1 MNIFKLPDLGEGL
14 PEGTIREWFVK
25 EGDHIQADEPMVS
38 IETAKAL
45 VEVPAPHAGTIA
57 KCFAQV
63 DETISTGAALVG
75 FEVTDKTS
83 SNDNSDT
90 SNTVVGHI
98 EMTDQ
103 VVPQSSIS
111 ATSANLATPSARAL
125 ARKAGI
131 DLSSIESKH
140 SPIRITD
147 IEQHLNTL
155 DQTNTNIND
164 MQPLT
169 AQRKAMAIAMTT
181 SQQNIAL
188 TTICDEAN
196 ISHWDNYSTM
206 TLRMIRALS
215 QAIRAEPILN
225 SHFDAKS
232 FSYESF
238 DNLNLGIAIDTPN
251 GLFAPV
257 IKNANQL
264 DQAEL
269 KTAITQFKTQAENH
283 TLAAENLHGATMTL
297 SNFGTIAG
305 QFATPMITP
314 PQVAIL
320 AVGKSRTQ
328 PAISSEELVMQ
339 TILPLSLSFDHRL
352 VTGGEAARFLRALL
366 DDLTLSE

>member
-14 PEGTIREWFVK
+14 PEGTIREWFIK
-25 EGDHIQADEPMVS
+25 EGDYIQADEPMVS

-45 VEVPAPHAGTIA
+45 VEVPAPHAGIIA
-57 KCFAQV
+57 KRFAQV

-103 VVPQSSIS
+103 VVPQTRIS

-131 DLSSIESKH
+131 DLSSIESEH
-140 SPIRITD
+140 SPIRSTD
-147 IEQHLNTL
+147 IEQYLNTL
-155 DQTNTNIND
+155 DQTHTAIND

-169 AQRKAMAIAMTT
+169 AQRKAMALAMTA

-188 TTICDEAN
+188 TTLCDEAD
-196 ISHWDNYSTM
+196 ISHWTNYSSM

-215 QAIRAEPILN
+215 KAIQAEPILN
-225 SHFDAKS
+225 SHFDAQS
-232 FSYESF
+232 FSYKSF
-238 DNLNLGIAIDTPN
+238 ANLNLGIAIDTPN

-257 IKNANQL
+257 IKHANQL
-264 DQAEL
+264 NQTEL
-269 KTAITQFKTQAENH
+269 KAAITQFKTQAENH
-283 TLAAENLHGATMTL
+283 TIAAKDLHGATITL

-320 AVGKSRTQ
+320 AVGRSKTQ
-328 PAISSEELVMQ
+328 PTFASNKVVAQ
-339 TILPLSLSFDHRL
+339 TVLPLSLSFDHRL
-352 VTGGEAARFLRALL
+352 VTGGEAARFLKALL
-366 DDLTLSE
+366 DDLSLGE

>member
-90 SNTVVGHI
+90 SNTVVGNI

-103 VVPQSSIS
+103 VVPHTSIS
-111 ATSANLATPSARAL
+111 TTYTNTATPSARAL